1 MRQGLTVGMAGTPTG
16 RCRGVSVEEG
26 WQRSEPRLGRKI
38 GEEAGL
44 TM

>member
-16 RCRGVSVEEG
+16 GCRGVSVEEG
-26 WQRSEPRLGRKI
+26 GQWSEPRLGRKI
-38 GEEAGL
+38 QEEVGL